1 MAENDIEFESIA
13 VRKQPPSVEELKSAC
28 DQLGLKKLFST
39 AGQEYRKLGL
49 KDTLPSMSE
58 EDALELLSGNG
69 NLVKR
74 PMLFSEKGTLVGFK
88 VDEWQ
93 EFFAE

>member
-1 MAENDIEFESIA
+1 LADHDIEFESIA

-39 AGQEYRKLGL
+39 AGLEYRKLGL
-49 KDTLPSMSE
+49 KDLLPEMSE
-58 EDALELLSGNG
+58 QEALELLAGNG

-74 PMLFSEKGTLVGFK
+74 PMLFSDKGTLVGFK
-88 VDEWQ
+88 VDEWEQ
-93 EFFAE
+93 FFA

>member
-1 MAENDIEFESIA
+1 
-13 VRKQPPSVEELKSAC
+13 VEELKSAC
-28 DQLGLKKLFST
+28 AHLGLKKLFST

-58 EDALELLSGNG
+58 KDALELLSGDG

-74 PMLFSEKGTLVGFK
+74 PMLFCDKGALVGFK
-88 VDEWQ
+88 IDEWEQ
-93 EFFAE
+93 FFA

>member
-1 MAENDIEFESIA
+1 M
-13 VRKQPPSVEELKSAC
+13 EELKSAC
-28 DQLGLKKLFST
+28 DELGLKKLFST

-49 KDTLPSMSE
+49 KDSLATMSE
-58 EDALELLSGNG
+58 ADALELLSGNG

-88 VDEWQ
+88 VDEWEQ
-93 EFFAE
+93 FFA

>member
-1 MAENDIEFESIA
+1 MADNGIEFESIA
-13 VRKQPPSVEELKSAC
+13 IRKQPPSVEELKSAC
-28 DQLGLKKLFST
+28 DELGLKKLFST

-49 KDTLPSMSE
+49 KDSLATMSE
-58 EDALELLSGNG
+58 ADALELLSGNG

-88 VDEWQ
+88 VDEWEQ
-93 EFFAE
+93 FFA

>member
-1 MAENDIEFESIA
+1 LADNEIEFESIA
-13 VRKQPPSVEELKSAC
+13 IRKQPPSVEELKSAC

-49 KDTLPSMSE
+49 KDKLADMSE
-58 EDALELLSGNG
+58 QEALELLSGNG

-74 PMLFSEKGTLVGFK
+74 PMLFSDKGTLVGFK

-93 EFFAE
+93 EFFG